1 MQDEIRG
8 FNMAK
13 STIIK
18 QLVNNEVSL
27 TVVLN
32 RIYVLADDI
41 GNQEVKD
48 WVSHELMGYPDKNQV
63 PDYRVFT
70 HCSLQYTG
78 QNGTCLVNDYPLPP
92 ACLSQQTINEI
103 EQHRIN
109 TPLFEIENNAKDIDG
124 LRYIDRTYLAHE
136 VHERSTDGILSI
148 DCLAIRQVIPSTM
161 FARIVNAISRIAL
174 DLLLEL
180 ESVYGKLDDLDIG
193 SEKINETD
201 RKQLDENLNCIISC
215 KKINVTNSNIG
226 SGSNTATKSTELD
239 TNVNVSFNGN
249 KKKSSWLCK
258 LFKKI
263 KGC

>member
-48 WVSHELMGYPDKNQV
+48 WVSHELMGYPDENQL

-70 HCSLQYTG
+70 HCALQYTG
-78 QNGTCLVNDYPLPP
+78 QNGTYVVKDYPLSIT
-92 ACLSQQTINEI
+92 CLSQQTINKI

-109 TPLFEIENNAKDIDG
+109 TPLFEIENNAKTIEG
-124 LRYIDRTYLAHE
+124 QLTIDRTYLARE

-193 SEKINETD
+193 SEIINKTK

-239 TNVNVSFNGN
+239 TNVNVSLNGN
-249 KKKSSWLCK
+249 KKKFSRICK

>member
-32 RIYVLADDI
+32 RIYVLANDI
-41 GNQEVKD
+41 GNQEVKE
-48 WVSHELMGYPDKNQV
+48 WASHELMGYPDKNQL

-78 QNGTCLVNDYPLPP
+78 QNGTYVVKDYPLSIT
-92 ACLSQQTINEI
+92 CLSQQTINKI

-109 TPLFEIENNAKDIDG
+109 TPLFEIENNAKTIEG
-124 LRYIDRTYLAHE
+124 QLTIDRTYLARE

-193 SEKINETD
+193 SEIINKTK

-239 TNVNVSFNGN
+239 TDVNVSLNGN
-249 KKKSSWLCK
+249 KKKFSWLCK

>member
-1 MQDEIRG
+1 
-8 FNMAK
+8 MAK

-48 WVSHELMGYPDKNQV
+48 WVSHELMGYPDKNQL

-70 HCSLQYTG
+70 HCALQYTG
-78 QNGTCLVNDYPLPP
+78 QNGTYVVKDYPLSIT
-92 ACLSQQTINEI
+92 CLSQQTINKI

-109 TPLFEIENNAKDIDG
+109 TPLFEIENNAKTIEG
-124 LRYIDRTYLAHE
+124 QLTIDRTYLARE

-201 RKQLDENLNCIISC
+201 RQQLDENLNCIISC
-215 KKINVTNSNIG
+215 KKININNSNIG

-239 TNVNVSFNGN
+239 TDINVSLNGN
-249 KKKSSWLCK
+249 KKKFSWLCK

>member
-48 WVSHELMGYPDKNQV
+48 WVSHELMGYPDKNQL

-70 HCSLQYTG
+70 HCALQYTG
-78 QNGTCLVNDYPLPP
+78 QNGTYVVKDYPLSIT
-92 ACLSQQTINEI
+92 CLSQQTINKI

-109 TPLFEIENNAKDIDG
+109 TPLFEIENNAKTIEG
-124 LRYIDRTYLAHE
+124 QLTIDRTYLARE

-239 TNVNVSFNGN
+239 TNVNISLNGN
-249 KKKSSWLCK
+249 KKKFSWLCK

>member
-48 WVSHELMGYPDKNQV
+48 WVSHELMGYSDENQL
-63 PDYRVFT
+63 PEYRVFSSCT
-70 HCSLQYTG
+70 LRYSG
-78 QNGTCLVNDYPLPP
+78 QNGTYVVNDYPLP
-92 ACLSQQTINEI
+92 LSYLSIQTINKI
-103 EQHRIN
+103 SQHKIN
-109 TPLFEIENNAKDIDG
+109 APLFEIENNAKDVDG
-124 LRYIDRTYLAHE
+124 LLALDRTDLAGE
-136 VHERSTDGILSI
+136 VQKNSRVGLLSV

-215 KKINVTNSNIG
+215 KKININNSNIG
-226 SGSNTATKSTELD
+226 SGSNTATKSTEFD
-239 TNVNVSFNGN
+239 TNVNVSLNGN
-249 KKKSSWLCK
+249 KKKFSWLCK

>member
-48 WVSHELMGYPDKNQV
+48 WASHELMGYPDEIQL

-70 HCSLQYTG
+70 HCALQYTG
-78 QNGTCLVNDYPLPP
+78 QNGTYVVKDYPLSIT
-92 ACLSQQTINEI
+92 CLSQQTINKI

-109 TPLFEIENNAKDIDG
+109 TPLFEIENNAKTIEG
-124 LRYIDRTYLAHE
+124 QLTIDRTYLARE

-239 TNVNVSFNGN
+239 TNVNVSLNGN
-249 KKKSSWLCK
+249 KKKFSWLCK

>member
-41 GNQEVKD
+41 GNQEVKE
-48 WVSHELMGYPDKNQV
+48 WASHELYGYPN
-63 PDYRVFT
+63 
-70 HCSLQYTG
+70 
-78 QNGTCLVNDYPLPP
+78 NNPLPNYRTFTSCDFRYTEQEGENNIITRSLP
-92 ACLSQQTINEI
+92 LNWLDPQTIDEYSQHEI
-103 EQHRIN
+103 IA
-109 TPLFEIENNAKDIDG
+109 PLFEIEHNSKKDDG
-124 LRYIDRTYLAHE
+124 LITIDRTWLNHE
-136 VHERSTDGILSI
+136 VFERTSDDFTGVWCSSI
-148 DCLAIRQVIPSTM
+148 WQVIPAI
-161 FARIVNAISRIAL
+161 FYARIANSISKIAI

-239 TNVNVSFNGN
+239 TDVNVSLNGN
-249 KKKSSWLCK
+249 KKKFSWLCK

>member
-1 MQDEIRG
+1 
-8 FNMAK
+8 MAK

-48 WVSHELMGYPDKNQV
+48 WVSHELMGYPDKNQL

-70 HCSLQYTG
+70 HCALQYTG
-78 QNGTCLVNDYPLPP
+78 QNGTYVVKDYPLSIT
-92 ACLSQQTINEI
+92 CLSQQTINKI

-109 TPLFEIENNAKDIDG
+109 TPLFEIENNAKTIEG
-124 LRYIDRTYLAHE
+124 QLTIDRTYLARE

-193 SEKINETD
+193 SEKINETK

-226 SGSNTATKSTELD
+226 SGNNTATKSTELD
-239 TNVNVSFNGN
+239 TNVNVSLNGN
-249 KKKSSWLCK
+249 KKKFSWLCK